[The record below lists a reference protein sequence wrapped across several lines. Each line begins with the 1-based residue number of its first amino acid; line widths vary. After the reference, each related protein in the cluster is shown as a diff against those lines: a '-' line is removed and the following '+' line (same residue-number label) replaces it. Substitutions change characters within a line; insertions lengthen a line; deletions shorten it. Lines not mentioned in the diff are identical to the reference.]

1 MFNRPHQWALCMGF
15 SAFAA
20 LALVSTWPGA
30 VQATPIGDA
39 FQQFNDSD
47 TDETLGYNPL
57 NDTKRPPHKSLFPNL
72 TPEINEP
79 HPFPDYIKNFA
90 RGEDFPKYYRELLS
104 LPPVDKV
111 QSKIFNQ
118 QAFVKTRNI
127 GVAGFENKTTGLFK
141 DENAGYVVASQVFQE
156 LQRYGQFRVI
166 PPAKG
171 REDARLKITKSR
183 PAPSSGMPKKEVLLT
198 ELPYADEHVDAVLIG
213 AVTKYMDHYID
224 NRGKLKESLSS
235 GVEFGAFLVSKTTGE
250 VIWGAR
256 FVGSQTPNLRNF
268 FAGGQTHWLN
278 KEELSRSAMKNV
290 LREFRKIS
298 GAEQKISK
306 NP

>member
-1 MFNRPHQWALCMGF
+1 MFKKPHHFALCLGL
-15 SAFAA
+15 AAGIA
-20 LALVSTWPGA
+20 LAHFAWPQTA
-30 VQATPIGDA
+30 AATPIGDA
-39 FQQFNDSD
+39 FKQFNESD

-57 NDTKRPPHKSLFPNL
+57 NDVNRAPHKSLHPNL
-72 TPEINEP
+72 TPDINEP
-79 HPFPDYIKNFA
+79 HPFPDYIGNFA
-90 RGEDFPKYYRELLS
+90 QGENFPKYYRELLS

-111 QSKIFNQ
+111 QSKIFNKKL
-118 QAFVKTRNI
+118 FVKTRNI
-127 GVAGFENKTTGLFK
+127 GVAGFENKTSGLFK

-171 REDARLKITKSR
+171 REDARMKITKAR
-183 PAPSSGMPKKEVLLT
+183 PRSEITGTPNKEVLLS
-198 ELPYADEHVDAVLIG
+198 ELPYADEFVDAVLIG

-256 FVGSQTPNLRNF
+256 FVGSQTPNIRNF
-268 FAGGQTHWLN
+268 VIGRQTHWLQ
-278 KEELSRSAMKNV
+278 KEELSRSAMKDV
-290 LREFRKIS
+290 LREFRKIP
-298 GAEQKISK
+298 GAAQKISK